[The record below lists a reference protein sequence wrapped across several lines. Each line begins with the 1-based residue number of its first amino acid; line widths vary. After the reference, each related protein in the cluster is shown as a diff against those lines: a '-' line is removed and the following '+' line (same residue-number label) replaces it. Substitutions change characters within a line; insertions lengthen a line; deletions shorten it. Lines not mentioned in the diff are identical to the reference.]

1 MKELYFDLQDNIDD
15 IIDNI
20 VKPYEMIID
29 YFLKYGGCDTCKK
42 CAYANATNN
51 QYYTCCC
58 WQYDQDGNTACLNG
72 MLEYY
77 ITILKENQKKDKK

>member
-1 MKELYFDLQDNIDD
+1 MKKLYFDLQDNIDE

-29 YFLKYGGCDTCKK
+29 YFLEYGCCYTCKK
-42 CAYANATNN
+42 CAYAKTTNN
-51 QYYTCCC
+51 QDYIC

-77 ITILKENQKKDKK
+77 ITILKENQKKG